1 MEQPRLLYWKWDD
14 SHLET
19 GKYIGQIAD
28 IVRRSC
34 FSHIYITTHWCRRG
48 LLDPTTR
55 EHLRRAGEALHRAGR
70 RMVLEID
77 LRAEKARFAA
87 DHPQARAGFAYWQ
100 SVPAADGSC
109 TFRIRRDEED
119 RLFGGDRQS
128 GDALLAVVAYRT
140 DERGWVFPGSLSPL
154 TDSAR
159 LCREGREEVSV
170 RWETAGLPEGTH
182 AFVAVWSIFDFP
194 DLFSDAY
201 YQESDRLMAACSSLP
216 LDGAALDELCFMWHP
231 DFDFTP
237 GSYMTLDDCPVYTP
251 AMARA
256 YAAAFGTD
264 YLTDMLYR
272 FVSDA
277 GDPRR
282 IAAVN
287 RYFHCLREGIAAA
300 ENHFYDSV
308 KATFG
313 DGAFVGVHNTWFAI
327 EEVQNSPEIWRTG
340 ITWWSARKD
349 YGFTDEIMQYPV
361 RTALA
366 HKAQAPLFYNMWYS
380 EATMDLRTFY
390 TEIWR
395 NARHGGRTI
404 SLSYECVRE
413 DGTVQQLC
421 RPGQLEAVSAMEE
434 RLRGLETFVLSPARC
449 DVAVVPSLAALCS
462 RLCNLDGNG
471 RWDGFGGKLKEVF
484 TLTRDL
490 SIAGWNCD
498 LIGDN
503 EIYAGHL
510 DVGHDGYLLYGNQRY
525 TCLILA
531 YPQYAR
537 RELLSFVEKVRD
549 SRTRLL
555 FIGRADTDFDGQPLT
570 DPASLAPGAPFFAYR
585 PEIGDITAWLRE
597 WDVEGNQVPGGCIMQ
612 DGTVILTA
620 PAPDKPVGNAF
631 SSRFTYRGR
640 RLTVSGTDVVALRL
654 GEDGTPVWWSPEPA
668 VVQIEKSADRRT
680 TENGEERL

>member
-1 MEQPRLLYWKWDD
+1 MEHPRILYWKWDD
-14 SHLET
+14 THLET
-19 GKYIGQIAD
+19 GKYRDQIAD

-34 FSHIYITTHWCRRG
+34 FSHVYITTHWCRRG
-48 LLDPTTR
+48 LSDPATR
-55 EHLRRAGEALHRAGR
+55 GHLRRAGEALHKAGR

-77 LRAEKARFAA
+77 LRAEKAGFAA
-87 DHPQARAGFAYWQ
+87 AHPEARAGFAYWQ
-100 SVPAADGSC
+100 SVPASAGTC
-109 TFRIRRDEED
+109 TYRIRGGEGGC
-119 RLFGGDRQS
+119 LFGGDRQS
-128 GDALLAVVAYRT
+128 GDALLAVTAYRT
-140 DERGWVFPGSLSPL
+140 GAQGRVIPGSLQPL
-154 TDSAR
+154 TETAR
-159 LCREGREEVSV
+159 LTRLDRDEVRV
-170 RWETAGLPEGTH
+170 DWDAAGLPED
-182 AFVAVWSIFDFP
+182 ARVFAAVWSLFDFP

-201 YQESDRLMAACSSLP
+201 YTESDRLMAACADLP
-216 LDGAALDELCFMWHP
+216 ADGAALDELCFMWHP

-237 GSYMTLDDCPVYTP
+237 GSYMTLDNCPIYTP

-256 YAAAFGTD
+256 YAAAFGAE
-264 YLTDMLYR
+264 YLEDMLYR

-300 ENHFYDSV
+300 ENHFYGSV

-313 DGAFVGVHNTWFAI
+313 PDAFVGVHNTWFAI

-349 YGFTDEIMQYPV
+349 YGFTDEIMQFPV

-366 HKAQAPLFYNMWYS
+366 HKAGAPLFYNMWYS
-380 EATMDLRTFY
+380 EATMELRTFY

-395 NARHGGRTI
+395 NVRHGGRTI
-404 SLSYECVRE
+404 SLSYECVHE

-434 RLRGLETFVLSPARC
+434 RIRGLDDFVQSPARC

-471 RWDGFGGKLKEVF
+471 RWDGFSGKLKEVF

-490 SIAGWNCD
+490 SAAGWNCD

-510 DVGHDGYLLYGNQRY
+510 AVGPDGYLAYGNQRY
-525 TCLILA
+525 TCLILFC
-531 YPQYAR
+531 PQYAR
-537 RELLSFVEKVRD
+537 RELLPFVEQVRD

-555 FIGRADTDFDGQPLT
+555 FIGHADTDFDGRPLS
-570 DPASLAPGAPFFAYR
+570 DPAGLAPEAPCFAYR
-585 PEIGDITAWLRE
+585 PEIGDVAGWLRDWGIE
-597 WDVEGNQVPGGCIMQ
+597 TNQVPGGCIMQ

-620 PAPDKPVGNAF
+620 PAPDRPTGNAF
-631 SSRFTYRGR
+631 ASRFLYRGR
-640 RLTVSGTDVVALRL
+640 RITVSGSDVAALRL
-654 GEDGTPVWWSPEPA
+654 DENGAPVYWPPETTA
-668 VVQIEKSADRRT
+668 VQIDETDK
-680 TENGEERL
+680 EERV